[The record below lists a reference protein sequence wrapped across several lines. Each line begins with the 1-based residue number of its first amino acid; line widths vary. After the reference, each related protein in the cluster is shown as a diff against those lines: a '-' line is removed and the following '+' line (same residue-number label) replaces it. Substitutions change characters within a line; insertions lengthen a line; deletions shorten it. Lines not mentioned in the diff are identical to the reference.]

1 MQLSG
6 NRSMQIKPLPDL
18 VAYRKKI
25 TALEKEISKLKS
37 AIAKSK
43 QFNQKVELNQ
53 QLKAAE
59 KELEWLFADGKGSN

>member
-1 MQLSG
+1 VQLSG

-43 QFNQKVELNQ
+43 QFNQKSGIEPTA
-53 QLKAAE
+53 K
-59 KELEWLFADGKGSN
+59 SR